1 MAPESKARQPPP
13 RLAAAATSGAAA
25 PPSPSS
31 ESQLAA
37 ALRDEA
43 GIGTGVLPG
52 VYHSAD
58 DGHAS
63 CPWRSGIRREGFEHV
78 KGGRHA
84 SEAEASLRIL
94 EAYQAH
100 PAYVDS
106 PHTRD
111 ARENCLFGRHYTSLS
126 IF

>member
-1 MAPESKARQPPP
+1 MAPESKARQ
-13 RLAAAATSGAAA
+13 RTR
-25 PPSPSS
+25 
-31 ESQLAA
+31 QLAA

-63 CPWRSGIRREGFEHV
+63 CPWRSGIRWEGFEHV
-78 KGGRHA
+78 KGARHA

-106 PHTRD
+106 GRFTLAAGKHVD
-111 ARENCLFGRHYTSLS
+111 AAQLALLVEAARADAGR
-126 IF
+126 